1 MENKVSYTIV
11 GLFVLSLL
19 IGIIL
24 FVLWLTRYNLDN
36 ENIKYYKIYAKESIS
51 GLEKNSLVTYKG
63 IDIGQVQ
70 KVNIDKNNIEQ
81 IEISIYVSDYRMVK
95 ENSFAIIQSKGI
107 SGNKFIEIVGG
118 TNDSKTLAINEN
130 GFGIIP
136 VKLSFVDEL
145 SSSAEKMT
153 GKFESILTKID
164 TLINEKT
171 INNIN
176 GIFNNINKSTQHL
189 YHEQMSFDI
198 LLEKMNSLLSKQNTK
213 SINES
218 IINVKKISDKMN
230 DIIENDVKKVLRDVN
245 KSINNINSNSLNFNT
260 SLNKFEDLMLNID
273 YKINDFSDN
282 AGKIFQVRELKYG
295 PGEIK

>member
-118 TNDSKTLAINEN
+118 TNDSKTLDINEN

>member
-176 GIFNNINKSTQHL
+176 GIFNNINN
-189 YHEQMSFDI
+189 Y
-198 LLEKMNSLLSKQNTK
+198 
-213 SINES
+213 
-218 IINVKKISDKMN
+218 
-230 DIIENDVKKVLRDVN
+230 
-245 KSINNINSNSLNFNT
+245 
-260 SLNKFEDLMLNID
+260 
-273 YKINDFSDN
+273 
-282 AGKIFQVRELKYG
+282 
-295 PGEIK
+295 

>member
-153 GKFESILTKID
+153 GKFESILNKID

>member
-118 TNDSKTLAINEN
+118 TNDSKTLDINEN

-145 SSSAEKMT
+145 SASAEKMT
-153 GKFESILTKID
+153 GKFESILNKID

>member
-189 YHEQMSFDI
+189 YNEQMSFDI